1 MIVYKYMNDLNA
13 QQIVLLTL
21 LVSFVTSIA
30 TGIVTVSLLEQ
41 APEPVTQTINRI
53 VEKTVERVVTEPSP
67 ETDDK
72 PVEKEV
78 VTVIVKE
85 EDLTIEA
92 VKKNSGSIV
101 RLYEQSGDF
110 RQFIALGAVI
120 NSQGEF
126 IVESANVLPRTE
138 YVAVYSNGEFASTV
152 AYKPSGARFAILA
165 PQAAEG
171 VTNFDS
177 VNFADSSSLQLGQT
191 IIAIGGKNSSSVS
204 TGIVTQIEEDG
215 ENIVSID
222 TSINSNS
229 VAGTLHVTLKGDVVG
244 MGAPLLGSNTFIPS
258 SVIKE
263 FLASRTAAVTN

>member
-67 ETDDK
+67 ETNNK

-78 VTVIVKE
+78 VTVVVKE

-101 RLYEQSGDF
+101 RLYEPAGDL
-110 RQFIALGAVI
+110 RQFIALGVVI
-120 NSQGEF
+120 NNQGEF
-126 IVESANVLPRTE
+126 IIDSANVLPRTE
-138 YVAVYSNGEFASTV
+138 YIAVYSNGEFQSTV

-165 PQAAEG
+165 PQSAEG

-177 VNFADSSSLQLGQT
+177 ANFADSTALQLGQT
-191 IIAIGGKNSSSVS
+191 IIAIGGKNSSAVS
-204 TGIVTQIEEDG
+204 TGIVTQIEKEG
-215 ENIVSID
+215 ENITAID
-222 TSINSNS
+222 TSINSNNI
-229 VAGTLHVTLKGDVVG
+229 AGTLQVTLKGDVVG
-244 MGAPLLGSNTFIPS
+244 MGMPSLGSNTFVPS

-263 FLASRTAAVTN
+263 FLASRTTAVTN

>member
-1 MIVYKYMNDLNA
+1 MNDLNA

-78 VTVIVKE
+78 VTVVVKE

-92 VKKNSGSIV
+92 VKKNSGSLV
-101 RLYEQSGDF
+101 RLYEKAGDLK
-110 RQFIALGAVI
+110 QFIALGIVI
-120 NSQGEF
+120 NNQGEF
-126 IVESANVLPRTE
+126 IVDSSRILPRAD
-138 YVAVYSNGEFASTV
+138 YIAVYSNGEFEVQTS
-152 AYKPSGARFAILA
+152 YKPNGAAFAILA

-171 VTNFDS
+171 VTGFDS
-177 VNFADSSSLQLGQT
+177 ATFGDSSGLQLGQT
-191 IIAIGGKNSSSVS
+191 VIAIGGQNSASVS
-204 TGIVTQIEEDG
+204 TGIVTQVEKTAETIS
-215 ENIVSID
+215 SID
-222 TSINSNS
+222 TSITSTG
-229 VAGTLHVTLKGDVVG
+229 VAGTMFVTLKGDIVG
-244 MGAPLLGSNTFIPS
+244 MGMSAAGPS
-258 SVIKE
+258 AFTPSTVVKE
-263 FLASRTAAVTN
+263 FLAGRTSATVTN

>member
-1 MIVYKYMNDLNA
+1 MNDLNA

-67 ETDDK
+67 ENTK
-72 PVEKEV
+72 PAEKEV
-78 VTVIVKE
+78 VTVVVKE

-101 RLYEQSGDF
+101 RLYEKAGDLK
-110 RQFIALGAVI
+110 QFVALGIVI

-126 IVESANVLPRTE
+126 IVESNRLNTRAD
-138 YVAVYSNGEFASTV
+138 YIAVYANGEFASEI
-152 AYKPSGARFAILA
+152 AYRPSGTTFAIMA

-171 VTNFDS
+171 VTGFDAAS
-177 VNFADSSSLQLGQT
+177 LSDSSGLQLGQT
-191 IIAIGGKNSSSVS
+191 IIALAGQTSASVS
-204 TGIVTQIEEDG
+204 TGIITQIVKEG
-215 ENIVSID
+215 ESVNAIE
-222 TSINSNS
+222 TS
-229 VAGTLHVTLKGDVVG
+229 VPATGTSGSMYVTLKGEIVG
-244 MGAPLLGSNTFIPS
+244 LGIPLLGATSFVPSN
-258 SVIKE
+258 VVKE
-263 FLASRTAAVTN
+263 FLAGRTSAVTN